1 MSQTISNGPGI
12 RPLDE
17 GSKAGSGRGAAL
29 FKHQPS
35 ARVLLRLRAL
45 ILLGGGVRSSEFVEA
60 VRRSLL
66 DLPIDSAHSLLDLW
80 QAQAAMEVAYAGL
93 PRLSMRVI
101 TNSAVP
107 RPRPD
112 AFRVAVSLEHDPYE
126 MRGTGGLLRD
136 IAEAYADD
144 DFIAVANAN
153 QILFEPLAHL
163 LAGLEATGAEVSLAA
178 QEQGACGDVLLARC
192 GSLRVIPR
200 VGFIDLKEQA
210 LPIIAR
216 QATVKVLH
224 RPRRIAMPVRT
235 CADYLSALRAYHLH
249 SPGDPQSARPHA
261 FVEDWQPVFRIV
273 EPGAEVDASARIHD
287 SVVLRGARVERGA
300 IVARCVVCPGA
311 VVRREQV
318 CVDRLLT
325 ADV

>member
-1 MSQTISNGPGI
+1 
-12 RPLDE
+12 
-17 GSKAGSGRGAAL
+17 
-29 FKHQPS
+29 
-35 ARVLLRLRAL
+35 VLGRLRAL
-45 ILLGGGVRSSEFVEA
+45 ILLGGGVRSSEFVQA

-66 DLPIDSAHSLLDLW
+66 DLPIDPMHSLLDLW
-80 QAQAAMEVAYAGL
+80 QAHAAMEVAYAGL
-93 PRLSMRVI
+93 PRLSMRII
-101 TNSAVP
+101 TNSVVP
-107 RPRPD
+107 RPLPD
-112 AFRVAVSLEHDPYE
+112 AFRVAVSIEHDPYE

-163 LAGLEATGAEVSLAA
+163 LAGLEATGADVSLAA
-178 QEQGACGDVLLARC
+178 QQQGTSGDVLLARC

-210 LPIIAR
+210 LPMIAR
-216 QATVKVLH
+216 HATVKVLH
-224 RPRRIAMPVRT
+224 RPGQIAMPVRT
-235 CADYLSALRAYHLH
+235 CADYLSALRAYHLR
-249 SPGDPQSARPHA
+249 SSGDVQPDA
-261 FVEDWQPVFRIV
+261 FIEDWQPVFRIV
-273 EPGAEVDASARIHD
+273 EAAAEVHPSARVHD
-287 SVVLRGARVERGA
+287 SVVLRGARIERGA

-318 CVDRLLT
+318 CVDRLLC